1 MKEEGFRI
9 RQQFAPHFV
18 TFTVVGW
25 VDLFSRKACRDILIN
40 NLKYCIEH
48 KGLLLYAYVIMT
60 NHVHAIMAAEQD
72 TQGLSFLIRDFKSY
86 SSKQLSTWILSDSK
100 ESRKAWM
107 TDIFRHFG
115 FTSGNVDLFQI
126 WTHDNRP
133 MEIFQM
139 DFFNQKLNYIHQNPV
154 KAGFVR
160 RPEDFLYSSA
170 SNYAGF
176 EENTLDV
183 IVIDHWSNT
192 GYIR

>member
-1 MKEEGFRI
+1 MKETGYRI
-9 RQQFAPHFV
+9 RNLYNAHFL
-18 TFTVVGW
+18 TFSVVEW
-25 VDLFSRKACRDILIN
+25 VDLFSRKECRDILVN
-40 NLKYCIEH
+40 HLKYCIDS
-48 KGLLLYAYVIMT
+48 KGLLVYAYVIMT
-60 NHVHAIMAAEQD
+60 NHVHAIMAAD
-72 TQGLSFLIRDFKSY
+72 NGTKGLSFLIRDFKSY
-86 SSKQLSTWILSDSK
+86 SSKQLSAWVLSDSK

-107 TDIFRHFG
+107 TDIFRHYG

-133 MEIFQM
+133 MEIFKM

-160 RPEDFLYSSA
+160 KPEDWLYSSA

-176 EENTLDV
+176 EGNILDV
-183 IVIDHWSNT
+183 IVIDHWSKS

>member
-1 MKEEGFRI
+1 MKETGYRI
-9 RQQFAPHFV
+9 RDPYKPYFL

-25 VDLFSRKACRDILIN
+25 VDLFSRKECRDILVN
-40 NLKYCIEH
+40 NLKYCIDN
-48 KGLLLYAYVIMT
+48 KGLLLYAFVIMT
-60 NHVHAIMAAEQD
+60 NHVHAIMAAEND
-72 TQGLSFLIRDFKSY
+72 TKGLPFLIRDLKSY
-86 SSKQLSTWILSDSK
+86 TSKQLSTWILSDLK

-107 TDIFRHFG
+107 SDLFRHYG
-115 FTSGNVDLFQI
+115 LTSGKVDLFQI

-133 MEIFQM
+133 MVITQM

-154 KAGFVR
+154 KAGIVR

-176 EENTLDV
+176 EENILDV
-183 IVIDHWSNT
+183 IVIDHWSNI